1 MLFTAKLE
9 VKNDSIWACGFFG
22 IFLFIGS
29 QKKVDRCEH
38 KEEKDNEEEAGNDVE
53 EEVLM

>member
-1 MLFTAKLE
+1 MSVWFL
-9 VKNDSIWACGFFG
+9 G

>member
-1 MLFTAKLE
+1 MLFTAKPE
-9 VKNDSIWACGFFG
+9 VITAYERVVFWDFSLDYC
-22 IFLFIGS
+22 

>member
-1 MLFTAKLE
+1 MSVWFL
-9 VKNDSIWACGFFG
+9 G
-22 IFLFIGS
+22 IFLQIIGS
-29 QKKVDRCEH
+29 KKKVDRCEH